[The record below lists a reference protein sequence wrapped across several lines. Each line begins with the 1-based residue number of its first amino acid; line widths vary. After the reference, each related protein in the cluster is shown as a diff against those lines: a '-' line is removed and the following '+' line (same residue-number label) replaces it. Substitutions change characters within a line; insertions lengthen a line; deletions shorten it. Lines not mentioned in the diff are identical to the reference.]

1 MKTDEELQD
10 DVIDE
15 LRWEPRVDASAI
27 GVSANQGSLTLTG
40 HVTSYAQKL
49 DAVQAA
55 QRVDGVTAVADELE
69 VRLSGEAP
77 DDADIAKGI
86 ADALTWSA
94 TVPST
99 VHAEVTNGWVNLT
112 GEVDWSYQRDDA
124 FDIVQ
129 GVKGVKGVTNLVTL
143 TPTPSPITVEDE
155 IRDALERNADLD
167 ADGIS
172 VTVSDGTVQL
182 TGQVNSLLEANIAE
196 SAAWSAPGVHDV
208 EQHLT
213 IAP

>member
-55 QRVDGVTAVADELE
+55 QRVDGVTTVADELE

>member
-55 QRVDGVTAVADELE
+55 QRVDGVTTVADELE

-99 VHAEVTNGWVNLT
+99 VHAEVTNSWVNLT